1 MNLHLS
7 LPKDHRLA
15 PLKWEKFN
23 IDVPD
28 SEGRVSLGKSKS
40 ARYK

>member
-1 MNLHLS
+1 MNLHLT

-15 PLKWEKFN
+15 PLKWEKSN
-23 IDVPD
+23 PGVPD

-40 ARYK
+40 TRYK